1 MSGTGAK
8 GVSAKTITDEKNLS
22 IASRMSRYARASR
35 PCIMKQLLPGIWQ
48 WSWFSEEKQID
59 FNGLFL
65 AVGEH
70 KILIDPP
77 PMTGEASS
85 VVLRNGPVD
94 YIIVTN
100 RDHAREAARYQNE
113 FRCQLQVPDADAPQM
128 DLKPTKTFK
137 DGELLTGGI
146 WAIRLKD
153 QKSPGESAL
162 FIQQGKGVLIVGD
175 ALIGKPAGSVS
186 LLAAEKYAD
195 VGKAQEGLRRLLKYN
210 FDSVLVGDGA
220 SILTGAK
227 QTVEQLL
234 QLSS

>member
-1 MSGTGAK
+1 MR
-8 GVSAKTITDEKNLS
+8 N
-22 IASRMSRYARASR
+22 
-35 PCIMKQLLPGIWQ
+35 LLPGIWQ
-48 WSWFSEEKQID
+48 WSWFSEEKQLD

-65 AVGEH
+65 TIGEH

-85 VVLRNGPVD
+85 VILRNGPVD

-100 RDHAREAARYQNE
+100 RDHAREAAMYHTE
-113 FRCQLQVPDADAPQM
+113 FRCQLQVPEADASQM

-146 WAIRLKD
+146 WAIQLKD

-162 FIQQGKGVLIVGD
+162 FIQQRKGVLIVGD
-175 ALIGKPAGSVS
+175 AFIGKPAGSVS
-186 LLAAEKYAD
+186 LLPAEKYAD
-195 VGKAQEGLRRLLKYN
+195 IGKAREGLRRLLKYH
-210 FDSVLVGDGA
+210 FDSLLVGDGA

-227 QTVEQLL
+227 QAVERSL
-234 QLSS
+234 QSS

>member
-1 MSGTGAK
+1 M
-8 GVSAKTITDEKNLS
+8 KN
-22 IASRMSRYARASR
+22 
-35 PCIMKQLLPGIWQ
+35 LLPGIWQ
-48 WSWFSEEKQID
+48 WSWYSEEKQID

-65 AVGEH
+65 TVGEH

-85 VVLRNGPVD
+85 VILRNGPVD

-100 RDHAREAARYQNE
+100 RDHARESVKYQDE
-113 FRCQLQVPDADAPQM
+113 FRCQLHVPDADAAQM
-128 DLKPTKTFK
+128 DVTPTKTFK

-146 WAIRLKD
+146 WVIQLKD

-186 LLAAEKYAD
+186 LLLAEKYAD
-195 VGKAQEGLRRLLKYN
+195 VMKAKEGLRRLLKYN
-210 FDSVLVGDGA
+210 FDSLLVGDGA
-220 SILTGAK
+220 SILTGARPA
-227 QTVEQLL
+227 VERLL
-234 QLSS
+234 QPLS